1 MERTGRRSAPYDAV
15 RWMSSRFTYEEEATP
30 EDFFVPVV
38 WGLVVSD
45 SLIPW
50 QHATIALFAS
60 SAASHEVDERIE
72 DDMPQGNSDG
82 TQLNGLDVV

>member
-1 MERTGRRSAPYDAV
+1 MLRA
-15 RWMSSRFTYEEEATP
+15 RFTYEEEATP

-50 QHATIALFAS
+50 QHAAILLFAS
-60 SAASHEVDERIE
+60 HGTSDSEAEERIE
-72 DDMPQGNSDG
+72 DGMPLANDDVQARLN